1 MTRIK
6 VRSSTSDELNDFFAK
21 MSQKSPDKKYVV
33 EKWQDKENVQVW
45 HADYVEPNE
54 DKTIVIPEQYWL
66 GYELDSADPQEF
78 EKGLR
83 IRFKNEVYTDYNN
96 LFGKLDK
103 NDAGNI
109 EINKMQD
116 YNNIKILHTKLK
128 LVQENSP
135 KDFMPYPFEDYNLLL
150 NRPKI
155 NGIELFG
162 DRAMEEF
169 GAYAYDDTEVRELIA
184 ERQEKLIPG
193 DNVVITN
200 NVISAEVTAAVN
212 TVNGLTGDIQLTAAD
227 VNAIDEDNELTNM
240 DIERLLG

>member
-21 MSQKSPDKKYVV
+21 MSQKPLDKKYIV
-33 EKWQDKENVQVW
+33 EKWQDKENVKVF
-45 HADYVEPNE
+45 HADYIEPE
-54 DKTIVIPEQYWL
+54 EQKDGIIPEDFFP
-66 GYELDSADPQEF
+66 GYELDVTGPEEVKQ
-78 EKGLR
+78 GMR
-83 IRFKNEVYTDYNN
+83 IRFKNDTYIDYDN
-96 LFGKLDK
+96 LYGKLSKEK
-103 NDAGNI
+103 NDTF
-109 EINKMQD
+109 EINKVQNED
-116 YNNIKILHTKLK
+116 NIKILHTKLK
-128 LVQENSP
+128 LIQQESP

-169 GAYAYDDTEVRELIA
+169 GAYAYDDTEVRELIN

-193 DNVVITN
+193 DNVVITD

-212 TVNGLTGDIQLTAAD
+212 TVNGLQGDVELHAAD
-227 VNAIDEDNELTNM
+227 VNAVDQDNEFTNM
-240 DIERLLG
+240 DLERLLK